1 MVKDMFCLRGRTC
14 TTSKIHCA
22 HFHSCS
28 TWWANHSEA
37 WDRVG
42 IQWMSDSNN
51 KWYRNPNLMLDA
63 HYKLPILE
71 CCEPFWQSISLL
83 SLNMFFFTVEKVLTF
98 LSITAGAVLQPR
110 DPRLRWVRQPAK
122 SGSSQV
128 SEERIWVYVDGCRW
142 VSHPCFPAPVSFSP
156 VIMRGWSHLVWTIIA

>member
-1 MVKDMFCLRGRTC
+1 MFCLRGRTSP
-14 TTSKIHCA
+14 TTSKIHGV

-28 TWWANHSEA
+28 TWWANHSQA
-37 WDRVG
+37 WDRLVFDECEIPTTSGTG
-42 IQWMSDSNN
+42 ILTSYLQV
-51 KWYRNPNLMLDA
+51 LDA
-63 HYKLPILE
+63 RYKLTILE
-71 CCEPFWQSISLL
+71 CCKSFWQSISLL

-142 VSHPCFPAPVSFSP
+142 VSHRCFPATLSFSP
-156 VIMRGWSHLVWTIIA
+156 VIMQGWFHLVWTIIV